1 MLVGTVLACFSFPS
15 MLEVGGAMK
24 SSSGNW
30 IRRHLLALRFAL
42 LNIVAA
48 GLVAAVYLQGW
59 LDDALEGYTAWLTI
73 VICAVFV
80 FGWLLC
86 AKRIWQ
92 TNCELNAA
100 EESEPPPP
108 SRAARYLANIAGQS
122 AEARSICAGLLRN
135 QLGNQIAVVRYTAD
149 SLVFLGLVGT
159 VIGFI
164 VALSGVD
171 PQATTQV
178 EEVAS
183 MVGTLITGMSIAL
196 YTTLVGAVLH
206 VWLMVNHRMLASG
219 TSNLFTAIVELGEQ
233 RVGV

>member
-1 MLVGTVLACFSFPS
+1 MRPS
-15 MLEVGGAMK
+15 
-24 SSSGNW
+24 SRNW

-48 GLVAAVYLQGW
+48 GLVAAVYLEGW
-59 LDDALEGYTAWLTI
+59 LDDALRGYTGWLTL
-73 VICAVFV
+73 VICVVFL
-80 FGWLLC
+80 FGLLLC
-86 AKRIWQ
+86 AVRIWR
-92 TNCELNAA
+92 TNYELNAVG
-100 EESEPPPP
+100 EGMPPPP
-108 SRAARYLANIAGQS
+108 SRAGRYLASVAGRS
-122 AEARSICAGLLRN
+122 AEGRTICAGLLRN
-135 QLGNQIAVVRYTAD
+135 QLGNEIAIVRYTAD

-171 PQATTQV
+171 PQASTQADD
-178 EEVAS
+178 VAA

-206 VWLMVNHRMLASG
+206 VWLMVNHRMLATG
-219 TSNLFTAIVELGEQ
+219 TSDLFNSIVELGEQ